1 MSFGMTY
8 DEYWDGDV
16 RAHRMFRE
24 AFRLKRKE
32 RNFEMWLQGR
42 YFYDALCAASPILK
56 SFSKAKKPL
65 DYTKEPYDLT
75 PQDAREREEC
85 EAMERYERVKR
96 KVAEFAE
103 EMKRR
108 NKESSEK
115 GGDEIGGLHANN
127 L

>member
-75 PQDAREREEC
+75 PQDAREREER

-96 KVAEFAE
+96 KVAEFAD